1 MTMHE
6 MMNGNG
12 VNETAGRQPE
22 TVLTL
27 FETAEELQTK
37 VLLRRMEEALRRRR
51 PRRGNDTDYADFDYD
66 DIVEQSFPA
75 SDPPPLP

>member
-51 PRRGNDTDYADFDYD
+51 PRRGTGTDYADFDYD

>member
-51 PRRGNDTDYADFDYD
+51 PPARQRHRLRR
-66 DIVEQSFPA
+66 
-75 SDPPPLP
+75 LRL